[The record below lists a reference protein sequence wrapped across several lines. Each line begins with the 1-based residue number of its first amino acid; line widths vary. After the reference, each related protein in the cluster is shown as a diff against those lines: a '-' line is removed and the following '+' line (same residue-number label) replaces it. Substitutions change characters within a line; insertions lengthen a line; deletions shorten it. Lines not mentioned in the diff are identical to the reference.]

1 MINLGAIARKQRQ
14 QLGLSQ
20 QEVADK
26 AICHR
31 ETVCMFEN
39 NARSVSMDIVQNIFN
54 ALGLELTVKEAQY
67 DN

>member
-1 MINLGAIARKQRQ
+1 MVNFGVIARKQRQ

-54 ALGLELTVKEAQY
+54 ALGLELTVKEAQHEG
-67 DN
+67 

>member
-1 MINLGAIARKQRQ
+1 MIDLGAIARKQRQ

-54 ALGLELTVKEAQY
+54 ALGLELTVKEVHH